1 MEIESKRREDTIGE
15 KGREGLKGS
24 WSKRQSG
31 GARYLEKEAERSEGV
46 GERGRDGEIELEKE
60 AGIGGGGGGRGC
72 R

>member
-15 KGREGLKGS
+15 NGREGLKGS

-46 GERGRDGEIELEKE
+46 GERGREVRESWRKRQRGERELEKQAE
-60 AGIGGGGGGRGC
+60 G
-72 R
+72 